1 MSKRQDQDD
10 KQTPAEG
17 ATSSDETS
25 ESPATRDTTSGKAD
39 TADRVAD
46 ASHGASDKAAEDAAS
61 SKASSSDAST
71 VSTSGDTAS
80 SSDETPASKTSTS
93 SRSASPTQ
101 RDAQAARDTSTQSS
115 TQGKTAS
122 SSSKSA
128 TRAASKR
135 TGKAAGGSSS
145 GAASTAGASASGK
158 PSASKAEASQGT
170 PPPGGASTTP
180 SRGGNGSGRGLAI
193 LALVIA
199 VIVAIVVAL
208 GLGYGWKRLQ
218 AQQAELASAGEENAQ
233 TIATLRDRLDQREQ
247 AFASLRDDFASYRQ
261 DVDDNLD
268 KVLAELAEEQDADPR
283 EWLHAEAE
291 YLLRL
296 ANQRLRLERD
306 VQGAQALLEA
316 ADQRLAEADNPALI
330 PVRRAIQSELAALDS
345 VPRVDQTGLY
355 LALMAQQEQ
364 LATLPLKQ
372 DVEEIAAQNADDSPL
387 EGGWREQLAR
397 LGGELKD
404 LVVVRRHDE
413 ALEALM
419 TPEQES
425 YLRQNVRLLLE
436 QAQLALLKTEPKL
449 YRASLDKAT
458 TLIERYYDTE
468 REAVT
473 TSLERLRSMRDKTIR
488 PELPDISESQ
498 QTLKDFIEKRFQ
510 DNGSDGNATRQ
521 GAGDATAPS
530 GDEGDSA

>member
-25 ESPATRDTTSGKAD
+25 KSPATRDTTSGEAD

-46 ASHGASDKAAEDAAS
+46 APHGASDKAAEDAAS
-61 SKASSSDAST
+61 SKASSGDAST
-71 VSTSGDTAS
+71 ASTSGDAAS
-80 SSDETPASKTSTS
+80 SSDETPASKTSS
-93 SRSASPTQ
+93 SARSASSSP
-101 RDAQAARDTSTQSS
+101 RDAQTARDTSTQSS
-115 TQGKTAS
+115 TQGKTAA

-128 TRAASKR
+128 PRASSRR

-145 GAASTAGASASGK
+145 GAASTAGASTSGK
-158 PSASKAEASQGT
+158 TSASKAEAGQGT
-170 PPPGGASTTP
+170 PPPGGESTSP
-180 SRGGNGSGRGLAI
+180 SRGGNGGGRGLAI

-199 VIVAIVVAL
+199 VIVAIVMAL

-233 TIATLRDRLDQREQ
+233 AIATLRDRLDQREQ
-247 AFASLRDDFASYRQ
+247 AMAALRDDFQAYRQ
-261 DVDDNLD
+261 TLDANLD

-283 EWLHAEAE
+283 EWLYAEAE

-306 VQGAQALLEA
+306 VQGAQSLLEA
-316 ADQRLAEADNPALI
+316 ADARLAEADNPALI

-345 VPRVDQTGLY
+345 VPGVDRTGLY

-372 DVEEIAAQNADDSPL
+372 DVEEIAAQSDDQAPL
-387 EGGWREQLAR
+387 EGGWREQLAQ

-404 LVVVRRHDE
+404 LVVVRHHDE

-436 QAQLALLKTEPKL
+436 QAQLALLKAEPRL
-449 YRASLDKAT
+449 YHASLGKAI
-458 TLIERYYDTE
+458 TLVERYYDTQN
-468 REAVT
+468 EAVKA
-473 TSLERLRSMRDKTIR
+473 SLERLRSLHDKTIR
-488 PELPDISESQ
+488 PELPDISASLQ
-498 QTLKDFIEKRFQ
+498 RLKDFIEKRLP
-510 DNGSDGNATRQ
+510 DNGRTAAPASDEGT
-521 GAGDATAPS
+521 S
-530 GDEGDSA
+530 GEGDSA